1 VTYLDTYNLSLDFG
15 FQSRITAAATEQA
28 LIFVN
33 DDRPEFTEPAS
44 RIILSSGHAAP
55 FFSLVAAQPGMTTDS
70 TDGDI
75 LAALQAVW
83 PQYGAALLEDEAGA
97 P

>member
-1 VTYLDTYNLSLDFG
+1 MTYADTAELVADQG
-15 FQSRITAAATEQA
+15 FIKRVNAAATEQA

-33 DDRPEFTEPAS
+33 DDRPEFKAPATEV
-44 RIILSSGHAAP
+44 ILSVYNAAP
-55 FFSLVAAQPGMTTDS
+55 FHNLVAGQPGMTTES

-83 PQYGAALLEDEAGA
+83 PQYGAALIDSQA

>member
-1 VTYLDTYNLSLDFG
+1 MTYAETAELVANYG
-15 FQSRITAAATEQA
+15 FQTRVLAASTEQA

-33 DDRPEFTEPAS
+33 DARPEFRVPAEA
-44 RIILSSGHAAP
+44 IIVSVSAALP
-55 FFSLVAAQPGMTTDS
+55 FVNLVAGQPAMSEAS

-83 PQYGAALLEDEAGA
+83 PQYGAALVE
-97 P
+97 